1 MRTLFLLICI
11 LGSVILFVS
20 LAMAALTSS
29 AAVDTELPSLLL
41 LGGGLVV
48 FGVYGRSRMKE

>member
-11 LGSVILFVS
+11 LGSAILFVS
-20 LAMAALTSS
+20 LAKAALTAS
-29 AAVDTELPSLLL
+29 AQVVTELPSLLL

-48 FGVYGRSRMKE
+48 VGVYGRNRMKE

>member
-1 MRTLFLLICI
+1 MRRLFLAICI
-11 LGSVILFVS
+11 LASAFLS
-20 LAMAALTSS
+20 MTLAEAAFTTSTT
-29 AAVDTELPSLLL
+29 AVPKLSTLML